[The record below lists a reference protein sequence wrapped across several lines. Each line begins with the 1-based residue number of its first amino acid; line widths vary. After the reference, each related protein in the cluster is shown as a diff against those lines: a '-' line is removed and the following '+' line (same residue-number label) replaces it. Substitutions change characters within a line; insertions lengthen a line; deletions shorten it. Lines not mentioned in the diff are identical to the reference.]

1 MDDGRGYFYLQDD
14 PLDLT
19 IGWLET
25 VDPRR

>member
-1 MDDGRGYFYLQDD
+1 MADGSGYFYLQED

-25 VDPRR
+25 VDSRR